1 MRDVGGR
8 LQLLPCDGAPLTLED
23 RTPDQ
28 ELTRALRD
36 LTTGKEGRP
45 MFVEMYG
52 SREVGLGA
60 GIAALE
66 LRRASVETAGCRER
80 FDHREWIATGSDPSW
95 RLEVTARDLVI
106 GLLGGPPTQRV
117 PHGGP
122 QRQDGTIIYTS
133 AEGPEPAILIDE
145 RRCIDSQSGSLFA
158 YSVQIRSEGRTFVG
172 CAAHNPGMPAP

>member
-1 MRDVGGR
+1 M
-8 LQLLPCDGAPLTLED
+8 LPCDGAPLTLED

-28 ELTRALRD
+28 ELTRALRE

-45 MFVEMYG
+45 MFVELYG

-106 GLLGGPPTQRV
+106 GLLGGRADAARAPMAARRGRMARSSTQ
-117 PHGGP
+117 
-122 QRQDGTIIYTS
+122 S
-133 AEGPEPAILIDE
+133 AEGPEPMILIDE
-145 RRCIDSQSGSLFA
+145 RRCIDPQSGSLFA
-158 YSVQIRSEGRTFVG
+158 YSVQIRSEGRTMVG